1 MKLEDKTILVTGP
14 TSQVGLPVIE
24 ALAPK
29 NRVYG
34 LARFSK
40 EADRAAIE
48 QRGATPIAADM
59 GRDGLAHGVEDGRI
73 AHPPLAA
80 TPTRADP

>member
-14 TSQVGLPVIE
+14 TSQVALPVIE
-24 ALAPK
+24 ALAPQ

-40 EADRAAIE
+40 EADRAAVE
-48 QRGATPIAADM
+48 QRGATPVAADM
-59 GRDGLAHGVEDGRI
+59 GRDDLSVIPDGVDVVLHFAVGL
-73 AHPPLAA
+73 PY
-80 TPTRADP
+80 